1 MSELRE
7 GQYMN
12 NPDLSSNKQF
22 ITERATT
29 MEKNDKQLNE
39 RKTMYR
45 SIMDSVIRDRKAPL
59 QRLKNK

>member
-1 MSELRE
+1 
-7 GQYMN
+7 MN
-12 NPDLSSNKQF
+12 NPDLSSNKHV
-22 ITERATT
+22 TERATT

-39 RKTMYR
+39 RKTIYR